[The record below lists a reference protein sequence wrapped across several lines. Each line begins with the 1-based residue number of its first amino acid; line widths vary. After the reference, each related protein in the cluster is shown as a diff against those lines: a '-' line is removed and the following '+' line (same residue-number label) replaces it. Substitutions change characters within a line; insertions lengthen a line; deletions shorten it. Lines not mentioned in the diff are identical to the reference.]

1 LKGWTQEESRHVP
14 NPSRLSAT
22 TIYHYQN
29 GQNEKQHIGFTGGEV
44 LKWINEYNPP
54 VGKRP

>member
-1 LKGWTQEESRHVP
+1 VP